1 MTASGDFSR
10 AGNAARP
17 CWTDLSIVVAAA
29 TPTLRKVILCTAS
42 LLLCLAGALSA
53 RAAVAADVVA
63 VEPVELF
70 TGDDLSALVAPVA
83 LYPDDLLAVVLP
95 AATFPLQVVL
105 AARFLEARDADPTLE
120 PDERWDD
127 SIVALLNYPEVV
139 ALLDGDLMWTW
150 QLGEAVLV
158 QQEDVIVAVSEFREQ
173 ASAAGNLTSD
183 DKQVVSVSEAGA
195 IEITPAEREII
206 YVPYYDPQDV
216 TVYQPTRVYHYYP
229 RTYPVYYYPY
239 PSGHYFSGG
248 AFWGV
253 TSAFSI
259 GWHTRSLHWHHH
271 GFRDHPY
278 FGFTYYEPFYYRR
291 PHFWL
296 SYYDRDRLRRHDR
309 RHHDDNRWR
318 DDNRRGGSRSGYR
331 PYRPGLIARPGE
343 PDRRSPDDRGRME
356 PPSGPAARGIERSLI
371 AMPDKQ
377 SSHIPASVNAGA
389 GEPLVKQDKSA
400 GKPGTGGRRL
410 AALPSQRSSKPIARP
425 EGQTAGRTT
434 SHGAVAAATAQ
445 ASPKRPI
452 PAGRGPGVTSLPGAI
467 LQAPRNAQQRPTA
480 DGPTTRLPTRLL
492 RQQPARPAAS
502 VGAPRVFSP
511 IRKPAASV
519 RAPRVSSPIRKP
531 AASVRAPRV
540 SSPIR
545 KPAASVRAPRV
556 SSPIRKPAA
565 SVRAPRVSSPIRK
578 PAASV
583 TGPRMT
589 SSVRKPPASV
599 TASRMTRPTR
609 KPGPTHRTATVSRQ
623 PAQAP
628 ARHDVQPARVSE
640 PAKKTSPKLQQRQRR
655 TDPRN

>member
-1 MTASGDFSR
+1 MTASGNFSR
-10 AGNAARP
+10 AGNAPRP
-17 CWTDLSIVVAAA
+17 CWTGLSIAGAAA
-29 TPTLRKVILCTAS
+29 TPTLRKVILCTAA

-70 TGDDLSALVAPVA
+70 TGDQLSALVAPVA

-120 PDERWDD
+120 PDEHWDD

-173 ASAAGNLTSD
+173 ASAAGNLSSD
-183 DKQVVSVSEAGA
+183 DKQVVSVSAAGT
-195 IEITPAEREII
+195 IEITPAAREII

-296 SYYDRDRLRRHDR
+296 SYNHRDRLRRHDR
-309 RHHDDNRWR
+309 RHHDDNRWRDGNRWR

-343 PDRRSPDDRGRME
+343 PDRRSANDRGRME

-400 GKPGTGGRRL
+400 GKPATGGRRL

-502 VGAPRVFSP
+502 VG
-511 IRKPAASV
+511 
-519 RAPRVSSPIRKP
+519 
-531 AASVRAPRV
+531 
-540 SSPIR
+540 
-545 KPAASVRAPRV
+545 APRV